1 MLKGSS
7 GGKVNAFLQI
17 TSFKTEWK
25 IVLIEIQCDEFLQV
39 TSLPTDDELFKDL
52 EPKTRILLKI
62 QGKAVLYFSGNVLC
76 ILFG

>member
-7 GGKVNAFLQI
+7 GGKVNASLQI

-39 TSLPTDDELFKDL
+39 TSLLIEDELFKKL
-52 EPKTRILLKI
+52 QSKNSCFAQNTGQSHIYL
-62 QGKAVLYFSGNVLC
+62 SGDVMC